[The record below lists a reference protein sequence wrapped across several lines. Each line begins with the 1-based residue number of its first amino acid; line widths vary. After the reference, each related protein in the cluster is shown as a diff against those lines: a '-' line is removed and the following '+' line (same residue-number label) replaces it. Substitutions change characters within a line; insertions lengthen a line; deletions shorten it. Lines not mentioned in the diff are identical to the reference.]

1 MQPWR
6 VISELLGVAHC
17 VARNKTVL
25 TPRHVS
31 VLEMLRRLLGWL
43 TGQDS
48 VTAVH
53 CLSQHHLRPSPLVQ
67 SVLPLS
73 SKRPIPRTFPQLP
86 SSDFRAPNQVVMAP
100 CSHLQCNLHFTP
112 WYCTDSCTWHCPL
125 PYFKSPRKFLFYV
138 HLLSSQNCLGHNRPS
153 INVLKEH

>member
-1 MQPWR
+1 MQSWR

-17 VARNKTVL
+17 VAHNKMVL
-25 TPRHVS
+25 TPRRVS
-31 VLEMLRRLLGWL
+31 VLEMQRRLLGWL

-48 VTAVH
+48 VTPVR

-67 SVLPLS
+67 SALPLS
-73 SKRPIPRTFPQLP
+73 SKRPTPRTFPQLP
-86 SSDFRAPNQVVMAP
+86 SSDFRAPNQVVMVL

-112 WYCTDSCTWHCPL
+112 WYCTDLCTWLCPL
-125 PYFKSPRKFLFYV
+125 PYFKSSRKFLFYV